1 MTQLGCVGVESNE
14 ARSLLGLTAGVRG
27 HNSSSDPTQR
37 KKLPLSERA
46 HKPPLEISAT
56 YQSLKKI
63 PTAKEYLGTRKLPV
77 RT

>member
-37 KKLPLSERA
+37 KKLTLSERA

-56 YQSLKKI
+56 
-63 PTAKEYLGTRKLPV
+63 
-77 RT
+77 